1 MYIKVHLYK
10 NSVSLNT
17 ECEIT
22 TPKYITPRKKINK
35 RKAQNTS
42 SDFT

>member
-1 MYIKVHLYK
+1 MNKYINKVHLYK

-22 TPKYITPRKKINK
+22 RPKHITLKN
-35 RKAQNTS
+35 
-42 SDFT
+42 